1 MGEIIYQ
8 FGDEILK
15 KIDDFENYA
24 VSNKGYI
31 YRGLKYG
38 LLPEKYKEFRVK
50 PFKNK
55 QGFLQVQLSN
65 KGKRKVFYVHRLV
78 AQYFVPNPENYKY
91 VIHIDGNRE
100 NNEASNLK
108 WSPYSDRKGEESY
121 SEIFDLY
128 SQGYSIYKISKQT
141 GLSPQKIMKILGK
154 KDILSISISPELKE
168 KLVQKA
174 KEKGITLNKL
184 IEEILNQYTG
194 EKNG

>member
-1 MGEIIYQ
+1 MSEIIYQ

-15 KIDDFENYA
+15 KIDGFENYA
-24 VSNKGYI
+24 VSNKGYV
-31 YRGLKYG
+31 YKGLKYG
-38 LLPEKYKEFRVK
+38 LLPEKYKEFRIK

-65 KGKRKVFYVHRLV
+65 KGKRKVLYVHRLV

-91 VIHIDGNRE
+91 VVHIDGNRE
-100 NNEASNLK
+100 NNKVSNLK
-108 WSPYSDRKGEESY
+108 WSPYPEKKEMDY
-121 SEIFDLY
+121 QEIFDLY
-128 SQGYSIYKISKQT
+128 AQGYSIYKISKQT

-154 KDILSISISPELKE
+154 KDILSISVSSELKE
-168 KLVQKA
+168 KLVQEA

-184 IEEILNQYTG
+184 IEEILNKYIG

>member
-91 VIHIDGNRE
+91 VVHIDGNRE
-100 NNEASNLK
+100 NNKASNLK
-108 WSPYSDRKGEESY
+108 WSSCPEKNERDYQ
-121 SEIFDLY
+121 EIFDLY
-128 SQGYSIYKISKQT
+128 AQGLSIYKISKQT

>member
-8 FGDEILK
+8 FGDETLK
-15 KIDDFENYA
+15 KIDGFENYA
-24 VSNKGYI
+24 VSNKGYV
-31 YRGLKYG
+31 YKGLKYG
-38 LLPEKYKEFRVK
+38 LLPEKYREFRIK

-65 KGKRKVFYVHRLV
+65 KGKRKVFYLHRLV

-108 WSPYSDRKGEESY
+108 WSPYPDRKKKDY
-121 SEIFDLY
+121 QEIFDLY
-128 SQGYSIYKISKQT
+128 QQGHSIYKISKLT

-154 KDILSISISPELKE
+154 KDILSISVSPELKE
-168 KLVQKA
+168 KLVQEA

-184 IEEILNQYTG
+184 IEEILNKHVG
-194 EKNG
+194 EKDG